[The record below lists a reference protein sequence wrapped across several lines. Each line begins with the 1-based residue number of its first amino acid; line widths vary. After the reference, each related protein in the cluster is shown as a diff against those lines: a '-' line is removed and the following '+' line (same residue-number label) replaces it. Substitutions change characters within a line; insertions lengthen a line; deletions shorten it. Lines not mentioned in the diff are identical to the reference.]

1 MSYEQLASSYG
12 RGSFN
17 RSGYNSRAVKGASSA
32 TSPGSPPGANIKQGL
47 DTTRIIETIRVP
59 TPPARPTAA
68 KRVPIENVK
77 YVASY
82 NWVNTENP
90 TIAVPG
96 EDILALSLAVRR
108 LNIYNK

>member
-1 MSYEQLASSYG
+1 MSYEQIASSHG
-12 RGSFN
+12 RRSFN

-32 TSPGSPPGANIKQGL
+32 TSPGFPPGANIKQDL
-47 DTTRIIETIRVP
+47 DTTKIIETIRAP
-59 TPPARPTAA
+59 TRPAAP

-96 EDILALSLAVRR
+96 EGILALSLAVRR
-108 LNIYNK
+108 LNLYNK

>member
-1 MSYEQLASSYG
+1 MSYEQLASYG

-32 TSPGSPPGANIKQGL
+32 SSPGLPQGANIKQGL
-47 DTTRIIETIRVP
+47 DTIIETIRAP
-59 TPPARPTAA
+59 TRPTASGTGA
-68 KRVPIENVK
+68 PKLVPIKNVK

-90 TIAVPG
+90 TIVVPG
-96 EDILALSLAVRR
+96 EGILALSLTVRR
-108 LNIYNK
+108 LNQ